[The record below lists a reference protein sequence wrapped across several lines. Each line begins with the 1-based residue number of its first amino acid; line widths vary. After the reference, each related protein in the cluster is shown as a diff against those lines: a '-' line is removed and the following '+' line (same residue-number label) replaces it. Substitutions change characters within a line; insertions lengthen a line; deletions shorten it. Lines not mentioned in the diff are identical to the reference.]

1 MAHGNRTKVLIT
13 GAAGGMGR
21 ACARLIGLTHDLVLN
36 DVAAPGLEAFAAELE
51 RDGYTVSAAIAGD
64 TCDDDV
70 LARLVSALDRG
81 QPFAVV
87 HTAGVSPSLG
97 DWQTIMRVNM
107 AGTVQLMEALEP
119 LVVPGTVAVLIAST
133 AGHLFPYAP
142 EADAVLLSSPRD
154 ELVSRMAPFV
164 EGMAAQAGKPEA
176 AGGIA
181 YSFSK
186 RGVLRYAER
195 KAMDW
200 GPQGGRV
207 VSISP
212 GLMLTP
218 MGRKELENS
227 AGAKATLDAAPV
239 GRPGTALDIA
249 MVARFLIGPEADF
262 ISGSDIRVD
271 GGSVS
276 AMMVAAAQAAGGQ

>member
-1 MAHGNRTKVLIT
+1 MTASNRQKVLIT

-51 RDGYTVSAAIAGD
+51 RDGYTVSGVAAGD
-64 TCDDDV
+64 GCDDTV
-70 LARLVSALDRG
+70 LAKLVGFLDKG
-81 QPFAVV
+81 QPFAVI
-87 HTAGVSPSLG
+87 HTAGVSPSQG

-107 AGTVQLMEALEP
+107 LGTAKLMEVLEP

-133 AGHLFPYAP
+133 AGHIFPYLL
-142 EADAVLLSSPRD
+142 EADPVMLAALEPD
-154 ELVSRMAPFV
+154 LVGRMTPFID
-164 EGMAAQAGKPEA
+164 GMTAQAGPAA

-181 YSFSK
+181 YSLSK
-186 RGVLRYAER
+186 RGVLRFGER
-195 KAMDW
+195 KAMAW
-200 GPQGGRV
+200 GPKGGRV
-207 VSISP
+207 VTISP

-218 MGRKELENS
+218 MGRQELANTK
-227 AGAKATLDAAPV
+227 GAKETMDAAPV
-239 GRPGTALDIA
+239 GRPGTAMDIA
-249 MVARFLIGPEADF
+249 MVARFLLSPEASF

-276 AMMVAAAQAAGGQ
+276 AMIAGAPKAG